1 MPLPNFLIIGAA
13 KSGTT
18 ALFKYLEQHPEVFIS
33 EPKEPHFL
41 ALEGK
46 PLSFMGPGDDQMM
59 NTKAI
64 TEFSKYKSLFD
75 RAGTAKA
82 IGEGS
87 VSTLYYPDSISRIK
101 KYVPDAKL
109 IALLR
114 HPADRAWSAFS
125 FMHSRVFEPLQDFEA
140 ALDAEQKRI
149 ADGWH
154 HIWHYKRQGLYF
166 EQLKP
171 YFESF
176 DRSQIKI
183 YLFDDFRKS
192 PSQVLQDCFRFIGVN
207 DNFVPSET
215 PSPHASG
222 MPKSKLLQVLVTR
235 TKSVRKALKL
245 FVPEK
250 FRKKLNRKFEE
261 LNLQKEKLEPRIRSE
276 LTEYFRPDI
285 LKLQGLIGRDL
296 SGWLN

>member
-1 MPLPNFLIIGAA
+1 VPLPNFLIIGSA

-41 ALEGK
+41 ALEGQ
-46 PLSFMGPGDDQMM
+46 PLRFKGPGDDQMM

-64 TEFSKYKSLFD
+64 TDFEKYKLLFD
-75 RAGTAKA
+75 RAGNAKA

-87 VSTLYYPDSISRIK
+87 VSTLYYKESIARIQ
-101 KYVPDAKL
+101 KYIPNAKL

-125 FMHSRVFEPLQDFEA
+125 FMHARVFEPIQDFRL
-140 ALDAEQKRI
+140 ALDSEQQRI
-149 ADGWH
+149 DDGWH
-154 HIWHYKRQGLYF
+154 HIWHYKRQGLYY
-166 EQLKP
+166 EQLRH
-171 YFESF
+171 YFEAF
-176 DRSQIKI
+176 DRSQIKV

-192 PSQVLQDCFRFIGVN
+192 PSQVLQDCFQFVGV
-207 DNFVPSET
+207 DDKFVPKET

-222 MPKSKLLQVLVTR
+222 MPRSKLLQVLVTR
-235 TKSVRKALKL
+235 TKSIRKALKL
-245 FVPEK
+245 FTPMS

-261 LNLQKEKLEPRIRSE
+261 LNLQKDKLDPRIRLE
-276 LTEYFRPDI
+276 LIEYFRSDI
-285 LKLQGLIGRDL
+285 TKLQSLIERDL
-296 SGWLN
+296 SSWLC